1 MKKQISAPPLQ
12 DEKVISS
19 FGIQRRNMLKFFGA
33 SAAVVAL
40 GTACTEDGITTVFNP
55 GGGTPTPVP
64 GPGNTP
70 VNLGTGDVQIL
81 NFAFALEQLEAAF
94 YLQVVN
100 AANFNTVF
108 PSADERLFLTDIK
121 DHEVIHREFFKAAI
135 PASARIKDL
144 TPNFTSIDFNS
155 RTSILASAK
164 AFEDTGVKAY
174 NGAAQ
179 YLTSLDFL
187 LTAGKIVSVE
197 ARHAALIRDII
208 QEGTFADDL
217 DSSAKEIELKPR
229 PVVDIANMFLAA
241 NSQISKDGLPV

>member
-40 GTACTEDGITTVFNP
+40 GTACTKEGITSVYNP
-55 GGGTPTPVP
+55 GGVATDTGVQ
-64 GPGNTP
+64 
-70 VNLGTGDVQIL
+70 LGTGDVLVL

-94 YLQVVN
+94 YQQVVN
-100 AANFNTVF
+100 ASNFATIF
-108 PSADERLFLTDIK
+108 PAADERTYLTDIR

-144 TPNFTSIDFNS
+144 TPNFSSIDFNS
-155 RTSILASAK
+155 RAGVLAQAK
-164 AFEDTGVKAY
+164 AFEDTGVSAY
-174 NGAAQ
+174 NGAGK
-179 YLTSLDFL
+179 YLSNLSYL

-197 ARHAALIRDII
+197 ARHAALIRDLISN
-208 QEGTFADDL
+208 GSFADNL
-217 DSSAKEIELKPR
+217 DANALDISLAPARVL
-229 PVVDIANMFLAA
+229 DIANVYLADG
-241 NSQISKDGLPV
+241 SKISYNGVPTT